1 MRVEP
6 IRWAGVA
13 GTVPLAVRTICDSF
27 WMACAR
33 IYAHPTGAGLQGRKV
48 HGRQEQTLI
57 EKVRALPPEK
67 VAEVE
72 DFVDFLQQRDQDRRL
87 VEAATRLSEQAF
99 AAIWDNSEDAEY
111 DRL

>member
-1 MRVEP
+1 VR
-6 IRWAGVA
+6 I
-13 GTVPLAVRTICDSF
+13 PLVLG
-27 WMACAR
+27 
-33 IYAHPTGAGLQGRKV
+33 YKEEKV

-99 AAIWDNSEDAEY
+99 AAVWDNPEDAEY